1 MKHTTLAVMGHVDH
15 GKTSLVKA
23 LTGIETDT
31 LKEEKTR
38 GLSIRLGFAHL
49 RDDAQCIHLIDTPGH
64 ADFIRMTASGVSG
77 AQSVLLVVSAVDGIQ
92 PQTREHLKLAHLF
105 GVHSVLVALTKSDLA
120 DAAMIARTREAIM
133 VLLDELDLDCVE
145 QLVCSSTTGQGIDA
159 LRLRLLRFSTQGRQ
173 APDLKGVFLPIDRV
187 FSAPGAGTI
196 VTGTLLG
203 HALQV
208 EDTVTIGPK
217 HLEARVRNLQ
227 LGGHSQESAP
237 PGARVAVNLR
247 DVDRDDIARGD
258 VLSTPGVFASSHRL
272 DVVLSERSTLK
283 HMDHVVLLLGTAHA
297 VARIRLYPRTDDQ
310 EQFAQ
315 LEMSSPLTAYPG
327 QRFVLRLPASG
338 ETVTGGIVLDPN
350 ASLITRNKPAHVALL
365 SAIQSGTPHEI
376 AHALADRDKGMV
388 DLSLLL
394 RLSDAGP
401 LSEHPDFETTKT
413 GQIVRCAEAQALAT
427 AFIEYLQ
434 TKHAARPI
442 APYIDV
448 AQVQAALRP
457 APETL
462 FDHVIDQQLAA
473 LKIRQAQSGLA
484 LRQHDPMAV
493 MSLEQRTACEA
504 LDARLLDMAVQP
516 VALFEAPT
524 QEDEDFIALLIAQ
537 GRAVSLYNHSL
548 KQSLLLHCD
557 AIEKAR
563 ERLQDA
569 FANGAPFTTSDARIV
584 LNTNRKTIVPLLE
597 HFDTLGLT
605 VRSGDKRA
613 FVI

>member
-31 LKEEKTR
+31 LKEEKAR

-49 RDDAQCIHLIDTPGH
+49 RGDEQCIHLIDTPGH

-77 AQSVLLVVSAVDGIQ
+77 AQSVLLVVSVVDGIQ
-92 PQTREHLKLAHLF
+92 PQTREHLNLAHLF
-105 GVHSVLVALTKSDLA
+105 GVRSVLVALTKSDLSNA
-120 DAAMIARTREAIM
+120 ETTARTREAIGA
-133 VLLDELDLDCVE
+133 LLEELNLDCVE

-159 LRLRLLRFSTQGRQ
+159 LRLSLLRFSDQGSQ
-173 APDLKGVFLPIDRV
+173 TLDLKGVFLPIDRV

-208 EDTVTIGPK
+208 EDTVTIGPNHK
-217 HLEARVRNLQ
+217 QARVRNLQ
-227 LGGHSQESAP
+227 LGGLSQEHAP

-247 DVDRDDIARGD
+247 DVDREEIARGD
-258 VLSTPGVFASSHRL
+258 VLTMPGVFASSHRL
-272 DVVLSERSTLK
+272 DVVLSKNSTLR

-297 VARIRLYPRTDDQ
+297 AARIRLYPRIDDQ
-310 EQFAQ
+310 NQFAQ
-315 LEMSSPLTAYPG
+315 LEITSPLTAYPG

-350 ASLITRNKPAHVALL
+350 ASLITRNKTAHVALL
-365 SAIQSGTPHEI
+365 NAIHSGTPDEI

-388 DLSLLL
+388 DLSLLR
-394 RLSDAGP
+394 RLKHTGP
-401 LSEHPDFETTKT
+401 LSEHPDFETTKA
-413 GQIVRCAEAQALAT
+413 GQLVRCAEAQALAT
-427 AFIEYLQ
+427 ALIAYLQ
-434 TKHAARPI
+434 AQHAARPI
-442 APYIDV
+442 APYIPF

-462 FDHVIDQQLAA
+462 FEHVLDQQLAA

-484 LRQHDPMAV
+484 LTQHDPMAV
-493 MSLEQRTACEA
+493 MSLDQRTAYEA
-504 LDARLLDMAVQP
+504 LNARLRDMAVQP

-524 QEDEDFIALLIAQ
+524 QDDEDFIALLIAQ

-557 AIEKAR
+557 AIKNAR
-563 ERLQDA
+563 ERLRDTYA
-569 FANGAPFTTSDARIV
+569 KDTPFTTSGARIV

-597 HFDTLGLT
+597 YFDTLGLT